1 MLLPGI
7 AQSKGGAMFTLNAR
21 NSNIL
26 RRTWYLSNDHVLC
39 ARWTIEE
46 TAPSIEGVLLS
57 VCTESNQP
65 VTKACETQTMAK
77 CA

>member
-1 MLLPGI
+1 
-7 AQSKGGAMFTLNAR
+7 MFTLNAR

-39 ARWTIEE
+39 ARWALEG
-46 TAPSIEGVLLS
+46 TAPFTEGVDL
-57 VCTESNQP
+57 P
-65 VTKACETQTMAK
+65 VRAGGNRPITMACETQPMAK